1 MKLTKYDH
9 ACVTLAKGGRTILV
23 DPGTFTP
30 DAPRLIT
37 EADAVLITHEHFD
50 HFDDGIVLAAMW
62 NRPGLRVYGP
72 AAVTAKLA
80 EQTPPEAAGD
90 LGERLVT
97 VRPGD
102 SFELAGFAITAHGG
116 EHALIHRDIPQVD
129 NVGYLVDGS
138 IYHPGDAYFVPGA
151 SVPTLLLPTSGPWTK
166 FGEAADFVRAVR
178 PDRVVQI
185 HELMLSDLGQNSAAM
200 ILGENGL
207 TGLPLHRLPAGES
220 LDA

>member
-9 ACVTLAKGGRTILV
+9 ACVTLTKDGRTILV

-30 DAPRLIT
+30 DAPRLAG
-37 EADAVLITHEHFD
+37 EADAVLVTHEHFD
-50 HFDDGIVLAAMW
+50 HLDDGVVLAAMRE
-62 NRPGLRVYGP
+62 RPGLHVYGP

-80 EQTPPEAAGD
+80 GQIPPEAD
-90 LGERLVT
+90 PGERLVT
-97 VRPGD
+97 VRAGD
-102 SFELAGFAITAHGG
+102 TFEVAGFSVTAHGG

-138 IYHPGDAYFVPGA
+138 VYHPGDAYFAPGVP
-151 SVPTLLLPTSGPWTK
+151 VPTLLLPTSGPWTK

-178 PDRVVQI
+178 PERVVQI

-200 ILGENGL
+200 LLGENGL